1 VSDRPRGVTEAVRLT
16 GADLPTRLLDLE
28 EPPRE
33 LFVHGELPRGP
44 AVAIVGTRHPTENA
58 RRFAY
63 ELAWRLSRAGVS
75 VLSGGAKGIDLAAHE
90 GAFDGS
96 GRTVVVAP
104 AAFDN
109 PYPKEHAEFF
119 ERVVQRGGCYV
130 SLVSSGESADRAGF
144 FPRNR
149 CLVALAHATVLV
161 EAPLRSGARNAAAA
175 ARKLGRPLFVVPA
188 TPWNPRGRG
197 CIEELKWGARVL
209 LSEQDLYEELELQL
223 LHRVPLPKRRRSAGK
238 PLQLCLDLGD
248 GSENAVLAAVAQGA
262 GHPDEISD
270 RAGLPAARVQALVL
284 TLRLKGAL
292 VPGPD
297 GRLRVAP
304 PPPGPGKAPPR

>member
-1 VSDRPRGVTEAVRLT
+1 VTEAVRLT

-28 EPPRE
+28 EPPPE

-75 VLSGGAKGIDLAAHE
+75 VLSGGAMGIDLAAHE
-90 GAFDGS
+90 GAFDAS

-104 AAFDN
+104 AGLRN
-109 PYPKEHAEFF
+109 PYPKEHAAFF
-119 ERVVQRGGCYV
+119 ERIPEKGGCYV
-130 SLVSSGESADRAGF
+130 SLVSDDESADRAGF

-175 ARKLGRPLFVVPA
+175 ARQLGRPLFVVPA
-188 TPWNPRGRG
+188 APWNSKGRG

-209 LSEQDLYEELELQL
+209 LSEHDLYEELERHL
-223 LHRVPLPKRRRSAGK
+223 LHPVPLRKRRRSVRK
-238 PLQLCLDLGD
+238 PLQLSLNLGD

-262 GHPDEISD
+262 GHTDEISD
-270 RAGLPAARVQALVL
+270 RTGLPAARVQALVL

-292 VPGPD
+292 VPGPE
-297 GRLRVAP
+297 GRLRVAAP
-304 PPPGPGKAPPR
+304 PLVPGKAPSR

>member
-1 VSDRPRGVTEAVRLT
+1 VTEAVRLT
-16 GADLPTRLLDLE
+16 GADLPTRILDLE
-28 EPPRE
+28 EHPSE

-63 ELAWRLSRAGVS
+63 DLAWRLSRDGVS
-75 VLSGGAKGIDLAAHE
+75 VLSGGAIGIDLAAHE

-96 GRTVVVAP
+96 GRTVVVGP
-104 AAFDN
+104 AGLRN
-109 PYPKEHAEFF
+109 PYPKEHAAFF
-119 ERVVQRGGCYV
+119 ERVVERGGCYV
-130 SLVSSGESADRAGF
+130 SLVSDRESADRAGF

-161 EAPLRSGARNAAAA
+161 EAPLRSGARNAVAA
-175 ARKLGRPLFVVPA
+175 ARQLGRPLFVVPA
-188 TPWNPRGRG
+188 APWNSQGRG
-197 CIEELKWGARVL
+197 CLEELKWGARVL
-209 LSEQDLYEELELQL
+209 VSERDLYEELELQN
-223 LHRVPLPKRRRSAGK
+223 LHRVPLRKPRRSVRN
-238 PLQLCLDLGD
+238 PLQLSLDLGD

-270 RAGLPAARVQALVL
+270 RTGLPASRVQALVL

-292 VPGPD
+292 VPGPE
-297 GRLRVAP
+297 GRLRVASP
-304 PPPGPGKAPPR
+304 PLGPGKALSR